1 MLKKMCL
8 AETISAVS
16 PDIKTEPVLISAM
29 LILNLSVFAAW
40 PLTVLAAAVLAL
52 TIVSGVDYFV
62 RNASV
67 LAEK

>member
-1 MLKKMCL
+1 MPALPSTVASAPL
-8 AETISAVS
+8 TAE
-16 PDIKTEPVLISAM
+16 
-29 LILNLSVFAAW
+29 AAAL
-40 PLTVLAAAVLAL
+40 LTVLAAAVLAL